1 MPRAIDMMRHRE
13 EEILRALKH
22 LSEKTDGFSK
32 PRLLLIGGYALR
44 VFIPLTRFTRDCDF
58 VAKKEERWVIDRLRI
73 LLPEGFSVERLEKRG
88 SYDFMRRVKLVRHD
102 DARVKV
108 SLDFMEG
115 EIRGKG
121 TEGRD
126 TGR

>member
-1 MPRAIDMMRHRE
+1 
-13 EEILRALKH
+13 
-22 LSEKTDGFSK
+22 
-32 PRLLLIGGYALR
+32 
-44 VFIPLTRFTRDCDF
+44 
-58 VAKKEERWVIDRLRI
+58 
-73 LLPEGFSVERLEKRG
+73 
-88 SYDFMRRVKLVRHD
+88 MRRVKLVRHD

-121 TEGRD
+121 AEGRD

>member
-1 MPRAIDMMRHRE
+1 MPRAIDMMRRRE
-13 EEILRALKH
+13 KEILWALKH
-22 LSEKTDGFSK
+22 LSEKTDGFGD
-32 PRLLLIGGYALR
+32 PRLLLVGGYALR
-44 VFIPLTRFTRDCDF
+44 AFIPLTRDCDF
-58 VAKKEERWVIDRLRI
+58 VTKKKEGWAIDRLRV

-88 SYDFMRRVKLVRHD
+88 SYGFMRCVKLVRHN

-121 TEGRD
+121 AEGRD
-126 TGR
+126 TDR